1 MIALDDVSSCITRLC
16 ESSNGV
22 RIILILLEA
31 RHATFRVNSQVLQ
44 TKVTRRYSQS
54 KDSLCRSTAYQTQSA
69 NSNAGWRKVE
79 RVGCFCTTGDG
90 HTILAT
96 YCSSCLSSEWLQS
109 KITIIHKP
117 KMFYTTLLEMC
128 KHAKNRITFASLY
141 LGTGPLETE
150 LVNVIEQTMNTNDG
164 NIQVRILLD
173 YMRGSRGKQNSRKM
187 LEPLLKGQY
196 GDSCKIFLYHTPK
209 LRGVIKAT
217 IPDRFNELIGLQH
230 MKLYIIDD
238 DLIISGANLSNDY
251 FTNRQD
257 RYFVIEDCKELCDFY
272 NRLIERVMEFSFLLQ
287 PNGNTDLNPAV
298 NCHPYKGS
306 RKTFT
311 QEAASRIQTLFQNE
325 IEKRASLDK
334 EDADTWIFPMVQMG
348 QLDVYHDSEITLKL
362 IQTAP
367 VGATL
372 RLATGYFN
380 LTFDYS
386 QALLR
391 DCQAMCHL
399 LTAHPTANGF
409 FNAKGIAGGIPA
421 AYTRLEESFYDLCEK
436 MDQQSRVTLWEFIKP
451 GWTYHAKGLWYT
463 LPDQRKPSLTLIG
476 SSNFGYRSVNRDLET
491 QIAVVTKNEKLQN
504 ALHEEQTRLFSCAKP
519 ATRKTF
525 LQQDRIPPAWVC
537 AIVLFFRYYF

>member
-1 MIALDDVSSCITRLC
+1 MHNSALQVFKRFY
-16 ESSNGV
+16 EPK
-22 RIILILLEA
+22 LLDA
-31 RHATFRVNSQVLQ
+31 A
-44 TKVTRRYSQS
+44 TKVKICSS
-54 KDSLCRSTAYQTQSA
+54 DSLFVRYKTQIAMLNNKKLIESREDTLA
-69 NSNAGWRKVE
+69 QQE
-79 RVGCFCTTGDG
+79 TG
-90 HTILAT
+90 
-96 YCSSCLSSEWLQS
+96 SLSWLRTVAPIFPVNGS

-117 KMFYTTLLEMC
+117 QMFYTTLLEKC
-128 KHAKNRITFASLY
+128 ERAKKRITFASLY

-150 LVNVIEQTMNTNDG
+150 LVNVIEKAMNTSEG
-164 NIQVRILLD
+164 NLQVRILLD

-187 LEPLLKGQY
+187 LEPLLKGKY
-196 GDSCKIFLYHTPK
+196 GDRCKVFLYHTPK
-209 LRGVIKAT
+209 LRGVMKAT

-257 RYFVIEDCKELCDFY
+257 RYFVIEDCAELCDFY
-272 NRLIERVMEFSFLLQ
+272 CKLIERVMEFSFLLQ
-287 PNGNTDLNPAV
+287 SDGNTDLNSAV
-298 NCHPYKGS
+298 NCIHPLKGS
-306 RKTFT
+306 RKTFI
-311 QEAASRIQTLFQNE
+311 QEVASRIQMLFRDE
-325 IEKRASLDK
+325 MEKRASLDK

-348 QLDVYHDSEITLKL
+348 QLDVYHDSAITLKL

-367 VGATL
+367 IGATL

-391 DCQAMCHL
+391 DCQATCHL

-421 AYTRLEESFYDLCEK
+421 AYTKIEESFYDLCEK
-436 MDQQSRVTLWEFIKP
+436 MDQHDRITLWEFIKP

-491 QIAVVTKNEKLQN
+491 QIAVVTKNNKLQD
-504 ALHEEQTRLFSCAKP
+504 ALHEEQAQLFSCAKP

-525 LQQDRIPPAWVC
+525 LQQDRVPPAWVC
-537 AIVLFFRYYF
+537 AVVLFFRYYF

>member
-1 MIALDDVSSCITRLC
+1 MHNSTLRILKRFCKPKLLGTATKVKSRCTDPLLVRHKAQIAMLDGEKLREMDVSTQQEMSPLSWLRTVAPVFPV
-16 ESSNGV
+16 NG
-22 RIILILLEA
+22 
-31 RHATFRVNSQVLQ
+31 
-44 TKVTRRYSQS
+44 
-54 KDSLCRSTAYQTQSA
+54 
-69 NSNAGWRKVE
+69 
-79 RVGCFCTTGDG
+79 
-90 HTILAT
+90 
-96 YCSSCLSSEWLQS
+96 S

-117 KMFYTTLLEMC
+117 QIFYTTLLEKC
-128 KHAKNRITFASLY
+128 KHAKKRITFASLY
-141 LGTGPLETE
+141 LGTGPLETK
-150 LVNVIEQTMNTNDG
+150 LVNVIEQAMNTSDG

-187 LEPLLKGQY
+187 LEPLLKGPY
-196 GDSCKIFLYHTPK
+196 GDRCKVFFYHTPK
-209 LRGVIKAT
+209 LRGIMKAM

-287 PNGNTDLNPAV
+287 PDGNMDLDLAV

-306 RKTFT
+306 GKTFIR
-311 QEAASRIQTLFQNE
+311 EAAFRIQTLFQNE
-325 IEKRASLDK
+325 MEKRASLNK
-334 EDADTWIFPMVQMG
+334 KDADTWIFPLVQMG
-348 QLDVYHDSEITLKL
+348 QLDIYHDSDITLKL

-367 VGATL
+367 MGATL

-380 LTFDYS
+380 LTFDYI

-391 DCQAMCHL
+391 DCQATCHL

-421 AYTRLEESFYDLCEK
+421 AYTKIEESFYDLCEK
-436 MDQQSRVTLWEFIKP
+436 MDQQSRITLWEFIKP

-491 QIAVVTKNEKLQN
+491 QIAIVTKNEKLQD
-504 ALHEEQTRLFSCAKP
+504 ALHKEQAQLFSCAKP
-519 ATRKTF
+519 AIRKTF
-525 LQQDRIPPAWVC
+525 LQQDRVPPAWVC
-537 AIVLFFRYYF
+537 AVVLFFRYYF